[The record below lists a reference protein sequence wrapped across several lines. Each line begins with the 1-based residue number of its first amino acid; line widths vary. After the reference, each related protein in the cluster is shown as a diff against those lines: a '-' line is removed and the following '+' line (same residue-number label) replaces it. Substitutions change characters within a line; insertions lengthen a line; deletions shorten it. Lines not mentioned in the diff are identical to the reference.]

1 MNKKYII
8 SLFVTALA
16 LGSVSCDDYLSTVPD
31 NRTELDT
38 DKKIT
43 DLLITAYAT
52 HLHILATETMSDN
65 IVDVGTSKYSSSG
78 RMQEQFYFW
87 EDPTEDGNESIKNVW
102 ETYYGAIATANQ
114 ALEAIEKMGNPESLS
129 AQKGEAL
136 ISRAYHHF
144 VLANIFCMSYNEQ
157 TSSTDLGIPYMDHPE
172 TTVAPHYERGTV
184 KEVYEKIQKDI
195 EEGLPLVDDNIY
207 SVPKYHFNKK
217 AAYAFAARFYLYT
230 RNYDKVIECA
240 NEVLTAN
247 PKAMLRDVKSYTT
260 FTQEYGP
267 IAEDYIRVEHPANLL
282 LMTDYTQMALLYG
295 NYGTGKRFM
304 NSAEFSKWATTRTNG
319 PWGKYVAK
327 LFYLSPLYY
336 SDFVASP
343 KLPYLFE
350 YTDREAGV
358 GYIRTV
364 YPAFHTDEVLLCR
377 AEAYIMKNDFTNA
390 TADLNLWMQQH
401 VNVNFDLTREKV
413 NDYYS
418 KLAFS
423 TATAPSAKN
432 RMSPDFTMSQ
442 EQENFM
448 YCLIHFRR
456 IETIAEGLRWFDI
469 KRLGIQIYRWSES
482 LSKEYTATDSLT
494 PTDPRR
500 AVQLP
505 IDVISAGMT
514 PNPR

>member
-8 SLFVTALA
+8 PLFFAALT

-38 DKKIT
+38 KEKIT
-43 DLLITAYAT
+43 KILATAYAS

-65 IVDVGTSKYSSSG
+65 IVDVGTSKYSSIG

-87 EDPTEDGNESIKNVW
+87 EDPTEDGNESIKAVW
-102 ETYYGAIATANQ
+102 ESCYGAIATANQ
-114 ALEAIEKMGNPESLS
+114 ALEAIEKMGNPEELNP
-129 AQKGEAL
+129 QKGEAL

-144 VLANIFCMSYNEQ
+144 VLANIFCLSYNEQ
-157 TSSTDLGIPYMDHPE
+157 TSATDLGIPYMDKPE

-184 KEVYEKIQKDI
+184 KEVYEKMKKDI
-195 EEGLPLVDDNIY
+195 EEGLPLIDDNIY
-207 SVPKYHFNKK
+207 TVPKYHFNQK
-217 AAYAFAARFYLYT
+217 AANAFAARFYLYT
-230 RNYDKVIECA
+230 HDYDKVIDCA

-247 PKAMLRDVKSYTT
+247 PKTMLRDVKSYTT

-267 IAEDYIRVEHPANLL
+267 IAEDYIRVKHPANLL
-282 LMTDYTQMALLYG
+282 LMTDYTQMALVYG

-304 NSAEFSKWATTRTNG
+304 NSAEYSLRATTRTDG
-319 PWGKYVAK
+319 PWGKYKAQ
-327 LFYLSPLYY
+327 LFYLATLYY
-336 SDFVASP
+336 REFVATP

-350 YTDREAGV
+350 YTDREAGI
-358 GYIRTV
+358 GYVRTV
-364 YPAFHTDEVLLCR
+364 YPAFHTDETLLCR

-390 TADLNLWMQQH
+390 TADLALWMEQH
-401 VNVNFDLTREKV
+401 VNVNFSLTREII

-423 TATAPSAKN
+423 TPTSPTVKN
-432 RMSPDFTMSQ
+432 RLNPGFSLSE

-448 YCLIHFRR
+448 YCLLHFRR
-456 IETIAEGLRWFDI
+456 IETIAEGIRWFDI
-469 KRLGIQIYRWSES
+469 KRLGIEVYRWSEYVP
-482 LSKEYTATDSLT
+482 KNFIATDSLT
-494 PTDPRR
+494 STDLRR